1 MQAQWEVM
9 GRSKQFIT
17 LIAFAATVILV
28 LGTTAFLT
36 TKNNSSPQ
44 HSAVP
49 TSETTHEATANSAAR
64 HADPPAP
71 MRGVT
76 LDSIEHLDT
85 AVQLLESSPE
95 QLTVRLVIDPNESLA
110 TYDRTIDALDP
121 HVYVMAQILDSEEM
135 PKFSEQDIRKRTQE
149 ALDTIGDKVDLWE
162 VGNELNGAWVG
173 SSPAEINTKAVA
185 ANEVI
190 KQAGGNTA
198 VTLNYWP
205 SHDCYSHD
213 WEATLPYAQQMPES
227 LRNADYVFLS
237 IYETACNP
245 PQRPSVADIA
255 KTLNSLGKTFPKARL
270 GIGETGVQNTSD
282 GMHSDGTL
290 AQKEELA
297 NYYYGMQSELE
308 SEVGERYV
316 GGYFWWYFHDD
327 AVQPAAEQK
336 TESLWPTIQR
346 LTANL

>member
-28 LGTTAFLT
+28 LGTTVLLT

-162 VGNELNGAWVG
+162 VGV
-173 SSPAEINTKAVA
+173 
-185 ANEVI
+185 
-190 KQAGGNTA
+190 
-198 VTLNYWP
+198 
-205 SHDCYSHD
+205 
-213 WEATLPYAQQMPES
+213 
-227 LRNADYVFLS
+227 
-237 IYETACNP
+237 
-245 PQRPSVADIA
+245 
-255 KTLNSLGKTFPKARL
+255 
-270 GIGETGVQNTSD
+270 
-282 GMHSDGTL
+282 
-290 AQKEELA
+290 
-297 NYYYGMQSELE
+297 
-308 SEVGERYV
+308 
-316 GGYFWWYFHDD
+316 
-327 AVQPAAEQK
+327 
-336 TESLWPTIQR
+336 
-346 LTANL
+346 

>member
-1 MQAQWEVM
+1 M

-17 LIAFAATVILV
+17 FFAVTAAIILV
-28 LGTTAFLT
+28 VGTTVFLT
-36 TKNNSSPQ
+36 IKNNSSPK
-44 HSAVP
+44 HIAVP
-49 TSETTHEATANSAAR
+49 TSETTPEVAANSPTQ

-95 QLTVRLVIDPNESLA
+95 QLTVRLVMDPGESLDV
-110 TYDRTIDALDP
+110 YDRAVDALDP

-135 PKFSEQDIRKRTQE
+135 SKFSEQDVRKRTQE
-149 ALDTIGDKVDLWE
+149 AVDAIGDKVDVWE

-173 SSPAEINTKAVA
+173 SSPAEINSKAAA

-198 VTLNYWP
+198 VTLNYWS

-213 WEATLPYAQQMPES
+213 WEATLPYAQRMPES

-245 PQRPSVADIA
+245 PQHPSATDIA
-255 KTLNSLGKTFPKARL
+255 KTLNSLGEIFPNARL
-270 GIGETGVQNTSD
+270 GIGETGLQNTSD
-282 GMHSDGTL
+282 GMPNDGTL
-290 AQKEELA
+290 AQKEAIA
-297 NYYYGMQSELE
+297 NYYYGMQSDLE

-316 GGYFWWYFHDD
+316 GGYFWWYFHND
-327 AVQPAAEQK
+327 AVQPAAEHQA
-336 TESLWPTIQR
+336 ESLWPTIRR